1 MCAASS
7 GVAKLNV
14 LIINVLFYVILHHLW
29 RFVLTENHEET
40 NFIITSLLFK
50 LRYAFLKQI
59 QKKKTQCLQKPRM
72 ASRAQTSQDGERE
85 KYRNIA
91 DRFIYI
97 CILYPY
103 INIFEK

>member
-59 QKKKTQCLQKPRM
+59 QKKNAMFTKNPGWR
-72 ASRAQTSQDGERE
+72 RALKHLKME
-85 KYRNIA
+85 K
-91 DRFIYI
+91 
-97 CILYPY
+97 
-103 INIFEK
+103 EKSTVI